1 MKKPQLQKAKRYVV
15 GMALSLLAACSSQP
29 ETVGTTTDPTADTS
43 SEPNNEGS
51 SGPNQ
56 KLPMATDDAD
66 KFIGEW
72 KSVQSEG
79 RDHTIITRNGGNFL
93 IQQGKKTV
101 PGVWDEENNIIR
113 MNVGMPMDIM
123 YIENEDMIVF
133 GSGGKYRRVSEK

>member
-1 MKKPQLQKAKRYVV
+1 
-15 GMALSLLAACSSQP
+15 MALFLLAACSSQP
-29 ETVGTTTDPTADTS
+29 ETPASATDPTAES
-43 SEPNNEGS
+43 RSEPTKDGS
-51 SGPNQ
+51 DPDEE
-56 KLPMATDDAD
+56 LPLATDDAD

-79 RDHTIITRNGGNFL
+79 RDHTIITRNGENFL

-101 PGVWDEENNIIR
+101 PGVWDEANNVIR
-113 MNVGMPMDIM
+113 MNVGVPMDIM

>member
-29 ETVGTTTDPTADTS
+29 ETAGTTTDPTADTS
-43 SEPNNEGS
+43 SEPTKDGS
-51 SGPNQ
+51 PNPDLE
-56 KLPMATDDAD
+56 LPSATSYDD

-79 RDHTIITRNGGNFL
+79 RDHTIITRNGKNFL

-101 PGVWDEENNIIR
+101 PGVWDEENNLIR
-113 MNVGMPMDIM
+113 MIVGVPMDIM